1 LLGNL
6 IREIEI
12 YLPKSFDYLKALD
25 LESDLKRAINNNTTG
40 FNQINDQLNIKIT

>member
-1 LLGNL
+1 LSSL

-25 LESDLKRAINNNTTG
+25 LESDLKRAINNKNSG
-40 FNQINDQLNIKIT
+40 GN